1 MAKIKKRGQ
10 SGAAKNYV
18 TRSQALKR
26 LQITLADFR
35 RLCILKGIFPRQPRN
50 SKRANKGSSA
60 PTSFYYAKDI
70 AYLAH
75 EPVLGK
81 LREHKSFAKKL
92 SRAVGRREWSLA
104 QNLKEN
110 EPVYRLDHI
119 IKQRYPTFDD
129 SLRDLDDSL
138 SLLTLFANLP
148 SQKSVKPETVER
160 CSRLCAQWQLYVIR
174 SRCLQKVF
182 LSIKGVYFQ
191 AEVRGQTITWLVPY
205 LFTQYIPAEVDF
217 RIMST
222 FLELY
227 QTLLGFVLYKL
238 YTDINLVY
246 PPHFDES
253 QDEQA
258 AGFGA
263 LRLTEA
269 GKAALD
275 GLGGEGQ
282 GGAKGRLQ
290 QNVAAAGKK
299 VSAREVREQI
309 QAINS
314 TAGAASDAQ
323 EDDEDQEEREAA
335 AQAQGE
341 EDAADDFTEQ
351 PSKNAD
357 DQATAGPSLTT
368 LAQLDSSSSSSVQNT
383 LFAPYYFYISRE
395 CPRGMLEFVLR
406 CFGASSAQI
415 GWDSISGGAGS
426 AFDEDDER
434 ITHHIV
440 DRPPHARF
448 ARDHGGKR
456 AYVQPQ
462 WVVDCVNAKKRL
474 ATGPYEP
481 GKTLPPHLSP
491 FVDNEAVKRRGGY
504 VPAEASEVQASIQE
518 EEHASA
524 AEDDED
530 DDDDDEEEEEVMEA
544 DEAEENA
551 TLSALLADPTNS
563 ELLSAAELEAE
574 QAGGEDALAALHR
587 AHAAALKKAG
597 KDSNG
602 KPTTN
607 KKAAT
612 AAAVDEEEDEAKK
625 MAKMLMSNK
634 QRKLYNKVSLGAGRR
649 GEERERLERKKMALQ
664 KDKARA
670 KKKTA

>member
-50 SKRANKGSSA
+50 SKKANKGSSA

-92 SRAVGRREWSLA
+92 SRAVGRREWALA

-148 SQKSVKPETVER
+148 SQKSVKADTVER

-205 LFTQYIPAEVDF
+205 LFTQYIPADVDF

-238 YTDINLVY
+238 YTDMNLVY

-282 GGAKGRLQ
+282 GGAKGRLT
-290 QNVAAAGKK
+290 NGAAAAGAKK

-309 QAINS
+309 QAIAKS
-314 TAGAASDAQ
+314 APAQ
-323 EDDEDQEEREAA
+323 DDQEVGQDEEEEREAA
-335 AQAQGE
+335 AQVQAQGQE
-341 EDAADDFTEQ
+341 EPDEDFTEQ
-351 PSKNAD
+351 PSKSV
-357 DQATAGPSLTT
+357 DQASAGPSLTT
-368 LAQLDSSSSSSVQNT
+368 LAQLDSSSSNSVQNT

-415 GWDSISGGAGS
+415 GWDSLSGGAGS
-426 AFDEDDER
+426 AFDESDER

-448 ARDHGGKR
+448 TREHGGKR

-462 WVVDCVNAKKRL
+462 WVVDCVNAKKLL

-504 VPAEASEVQASIQE
+504 VPAEAREVQESMQE
-518 EEHASA
+518 DEEQGESA
-524 AEDDED
+524 DE
-530 DDDDDEEEEEVMEA
+530 DDDEEEEEEGADRQAA
-544 DEAEENA
+544 DEEENPM
-551 TLSALLADPTNS
+551 LSALLADPTNT

-574 QAGGEDALAALHR
+574 QAGGEDALGALHR
-587 AHAAALKKAG
+587 AHEAALKRAG
-597 KDSNG
+597 HG
-602 KPTTN
+602 KKTSSTA
-607 KKAAT
+607 KKGAEDA
-612 AAAVDEEEDEAKK
+612 DEEEAKK

-664 KDKARA
+664 KDKAKA
-670 KKKTA
+670 TKKKV